1 MKQIIKS
8 TAKGVCITICIA
20 VAIGVVDIAFELISS
35 SSTLLN
41 LIGLAVLCV
50 VILITIKTKIFT
62 IFKSNNN
69 EKNN

>member
-8 TAKGVCITICIA
+8 TIKGVCIAICVA
-20 VAIGVVDIAFELISS
+20 LAIGAADIALDLISS
-35 SSTLLN
+35 PSSLLN
-41 LIGLAVLCV
+41 LMGLAVLYM

-69 EKNN
+69 EKSN

>member
-8 TAKGVCITICIA
+8 TAKGVCIAICIA

>member
-8 TAKGVCITICIA
+8 TIKGVCIAICVA
-20 VAIGVVDIAFELISS
+20 LAIGAADIALELISS
-35 SSTLLN
+35 PSSLLN
-41 LIGLAVLCV
+41 LMGLVVLCM